1 MNTTKRFRLQSAME
15 YLMTYGW
22 SILIIAVVLGA
33 LYALGVFGGA
43 ASLGTACIPVA
54 PFLCSNP
61 SLTTAGLLSFTL
73 GQNSQSTQYNIA
85 LACAATSNSLGLPN
99 TGSADPWYYV
109 NTNGVAS
116 ESTGGSNSP
125 ANTLSLVPGQQLAVS
140 GIQCY
145 QSSGATFDP
154 GSVGSAFT
162 GTIWI
167 NYTTSSSNVVD
178 GNWLTAK
185 MATITAKTS

>member
-22 SILIIAVVLGA
+22 AILIIAVVLGA

-43 ASLGTACIPVA
+43 ASLGTACIAAA

-73 GQNSQSTQYNIA
+73 GQNTQSTQYNIA
-85 LACAATSNSLGLPN
+85 LACAATSNSLGMPN

-109 NTNGVAS
+109 STNGVAS
-116 ESTGGSNSP
+116 ESTGGSTSP
-125 ANTLSLVPGQQLAVS
+125 ANTLSLVPGQQLTVS

-145 QSSGATFDP
+145 QSGGTVFNP
-154 GSVGSAFT
+154 GSVGSSFT
-162 GTIWI
+162 GAIWI
-167 NYTTSSSNVVD
+167 NYTTSSSNVVS